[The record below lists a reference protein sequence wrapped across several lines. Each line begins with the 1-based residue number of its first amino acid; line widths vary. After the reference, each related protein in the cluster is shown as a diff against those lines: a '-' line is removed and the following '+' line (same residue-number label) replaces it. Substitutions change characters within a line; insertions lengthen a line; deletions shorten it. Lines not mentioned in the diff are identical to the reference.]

1 MRQARWIGNEHLPF
15 PFRGPFVCFYEFI
28 EEDMLRESKFD
39 SSAAVLLSVVLIRGD
54 SNANTEV
61 LCEFSLRAV
70 KDASELG

>member
-1 MRQARWIGNEHLPF
+1 
-15 PFRGPFVCFYEFI
+15 VCFYEFI

-39 SSAAVLLSVVLIRGD
+39 SSAAVLLSVVFIRGD

-61 LCEFSLRAV
+61 LCEFSLRAA